1 MSNRWNG
8 SGEGKFFSGGF
19 QERMGE
25 VELRPKYL
33 SDQHVRAQI
42 VERIDAQLHLEGIE
56 VEVEGGRALLR
67 GRVASEEEKTTVER
81 IVQSVQGVRAL
92 KSELSVEG
100 EPSVEGKS

>member
-25 VELRPKYL
+25 VELRPKHL

-42 VERIDAQLHLEGIE
+42 VERITIQLHAEGIE

-67 GRVASEEEKTTVER
+67 GRVAAKKKRASSASPER
-81 IVQSVQGVRAL
+81 SGR
-92 KSELSVEG
+92 
-100 EPSVEGKS
+100 

>member
-42 VERIDAQLHLEGIE
+42 VERLTIQLHAEGIE

-67 GRVASEEEKTTVER
+67 GRVASEEEKKSIER
-81 IVQSVQGVRAL
+81 IAQSVQGVRAVE
-92 KSELSVEG
+92 SELSVE
-100 EPSVEGKS
+100 EEG